1 MAKQSPFA
9 RGNEGDMYYTLDG
22 RGFIYMDFED
32 PRYNQDIGDVYAA
45 GNYCTDHDLMKQRV
59 LHETLNRLLWRFSME
74 NGERENKWDGKH
86 GHYYIYNTDPVF
98 SSFEVGLRFHS
109 KTNGVAYFPS
119 MELAKQAIHDII
131 EPFMEEHHDF
141 VW

>member
-1 MAKQSPFA
+1 MADKINPFG
-9 RGNEGDMYYTLDG
+9 RCDLLGLYYYCEQCGGVG
-22 RGFIYMDFED
+22 RNSETGHHMDDFFF
-32 PRYNQDIGDVYAA
+32 NV
-45 GNYCTDHDLMKQRV
+45 GNYCTDFELMRQRS

-86 GHYYIYNTDPVF
+86 GHYYIYNSDPVF

-109 KTNGVAYFPS
+109 KINGVTYFPS
-119 MELAKQAIHDII
+119 MELAKQAITEII
-131 EPFMEEHHDF
+131 EPFMKKHPEF